1 MKCGPGIFTHHNSMK
16 CGPEAAACLSSLE
29 WSVVTLGLD
38 KICFLMISTL
48 FFYFSSTNSCAEG
61 SFFEQNCQTLPMCK
75 VIFPCKSYLT
85 AGFPFS
91 GQGR

>member
-1 MKCGPGIFTHHNSMK
+1 MK

-38 KICFLMISTL
+38 EICFFYDFST
-48 FFYFSSTNSCAEG
+48 FFTFLQLIPVQKAP
-61 SFFEQNCQTLPMCK
+61 FFEQNCQTLPMCK